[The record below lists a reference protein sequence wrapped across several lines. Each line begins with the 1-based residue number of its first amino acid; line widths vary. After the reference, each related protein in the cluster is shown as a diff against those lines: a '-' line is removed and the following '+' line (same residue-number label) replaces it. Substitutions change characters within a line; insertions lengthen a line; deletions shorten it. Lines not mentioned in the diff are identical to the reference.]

1 MKKWIKRFAVLLVGF
16 VLYTFVFGV
25 LIFNI
30 PFSTKST
37 ISYDTDAL
45 MHADSTIGDTYANIL
60 DDNQN
65 ALNVRL
71 ALIEG
76 ASENIDISYYTLHD
90 GRSRDLMFS
99 TLYAAANRGVD
110 IRIILDGIFY
120 YQTVDEPEYV
130 EALAHHENITIKLYE
145 RYNPLL
151 PHTMQNRL
159 HDKLLLVDGTYG
171 ITGGRNIGDRFFF
184 DGEEGLY
191 SSTKDRDI
199 LVHGSE
205 PHKTVQAMH
214 AYFDTLFAYK
224 HTYTIKHNDI
234 RQEPLIDEMN
244 QSMETYRETYS
255 LEDTLNWID
264 THSILVDNATFIHSP
279 LKRFHKDP
287 VLLKTLSSIGEK
299 SDDIFIQSPY
309 IIFSKQMLKHFPD
322 YEDKTIT
329 VLTNNIDTSTNFMA
343 MSGYVRYKEDINDQT
358 RLYEYQ
364 GETTIHAKTMTF
376 DDAISV
382 IGSFN
387 LDPRSATLSTESA
400 IVVVSETFK
409 TKLDTVIN
417 SYLDKSLEVDSDGE
431 YVENPDVVAHP
442 YNQDKRKKIRIRAMI
457 TRFFDAML

>member
-159 HDKLLLVDGTYG
+159 HDKLLLVDGT
-171 ITGGRNIGDRFFF
+171 
-184 DGEEGLY
+184 
-191 SSTKDRDI
+191 
-199 LVHGSE
+199 
-205 PHKTVQAMH
+205 
-214 AYFDTLFAYK
+214 
-224 HTYTIKHNDI
+224 
-234 RQEPLIDEMN
+234 
-244 QSMETYRETYS
+244 
-255 LEDTLNWID
+255 
-264 THSILVDNATFIHSP
+264 
-279 LKRFHKDP
+279 
-287 VLLKTLSSIGEK
+287 
-299 SDDIFIQSPY
+299 
-309 IIFSKQMLKHFPD
+309 
-322 YEDKTIT
+322 
-329 VLTNNIDTSTNFMA
+329 
-343 MSGYVRYKEDINDQT
+343 
-358 RLYEYQ
+358 
-364 GETTIHAKTMTF
+364 
-376 DDAISV
+376 
-382 IGSFN
+382 
-387 LDPRSATLSTESA
+387 
-400 IVVVSETFK
+400 
-409 TKLDTVIN
+409 
-417 SYLDKSLEVDSDGE
+417 
-431 YVENPDVVAHP
+431 
-442 YNQDKRKKIRIRAMI
+442 
-457 TRFFDAML
+457 